1 MARLPVTIL
10 AGFLGSGK
18 TTLVNRILTEPT
30 GTRFAVLVNEF
41 GEVGIDGRLVVAAEE
56 DLVQL
61 ANGCICC
68 TVRGDLSRALGELL
82 RRRGRL
88 LGGAKFDHIL
98 IEGSG
103 LASPGPIAQTL
114 EVDAGLADQLETA
127 GIVTLVHAGRI
138 AEQLGRFPEA
148 AEQVG
153 YADLVLCNHTDRVQA
168 AELEEALRAVAS
180 INAVAPVR
188 SCERANVDVAELL
201 ATERLAP
208 GPRSGRAAPYGGAA
222 QTHGE
227 GADTGSLHAHGEE
240 TASAL
245 AHTHS
250 EGIGTVVLES
260 EQPLDLHRVKMWLQ
274 FLANRVG
281 GEILRMKGILR
292 CAGRSEEV
300 IVQAVYEV
308 LELGP
313 GEGPAPERSQLVLIG
328 RGFDRAELDR
338 GWAACLA
345 E

>member
-61 ANGCICC
+61 ENGCICC
-68 TVRGDLSRALGELL
+68 TVRGDLSRALGDLL
-82 RRRGRL
+82 ARRGRL
-88 LGGAKFDHIL
+88 LGGARFDHVL
-98 IEGSG
+98 IEASG

-114 EVDAGLADQLETA
+114 EVDASLSEALETA

-138 AEQLGRFPEA
+138 AEQLERFPEA
-148 AEQVG
+148 AEQLG
-153 YADLVLCNHTDRVQA
+153 YADLVLCNHTDRVDGPVLEA
-168 AELEEALRAVAS
+168 AQRAVAS

-188 SCERANVDVAELL
+188 TCERAGVDVAELL
-201 ATERLAP
+201 TTERLAP
-208 GPRSGRAAPYGGAA
+208 GQLSRSAASSPG
-222 QTHGE
+222 TE
-227 GADTGSLHAHGEE
+227 
-240 TASAL
+240 L

-260 EQPLDLHRVKMWLQ
+260 ERPLDLHRLKMWLQ

-292 CAGRSEEV
+292 CEGRSEEV
-300 IVQAVYEV
+300 VVQAVYEV

-313 GEGPAPERSQLVLIG
+313 GEGPPPEHSQLVMIG

-338 GWAACLA
+338 GWAACMA
-345 E
+345 D